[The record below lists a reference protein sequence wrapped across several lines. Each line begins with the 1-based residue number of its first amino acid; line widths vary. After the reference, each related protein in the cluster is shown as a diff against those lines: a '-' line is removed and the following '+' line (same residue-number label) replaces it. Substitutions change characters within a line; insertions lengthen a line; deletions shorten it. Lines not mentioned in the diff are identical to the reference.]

1 MIRIALPL
9 AAVALMGCTP
19 TVTTTVPG
27 PAVPP
32 AAKTPCGAEK
42 VTQYVGQK
50 RSPAIEREVARLSG
64 AKAIRWITPGMA
76 VTMDYREDRLNVD
89 VDSDGMITAVR
100 CS

>member
-9 AAVALMGCTP
+9 AAVTLMGCTP
-19 TVTTTVPG
+19 TAPVVPG

-32 AAKTPCGAEK
+32 AAQTPCGAEK

-50 RSPAIEREVARLSG
+50 RSAAVERDVARLSG
-64 AKAIRWITPGMA
+64 AKAIRWISPGMA

-89 VDSDGMITAVR
+89 VDSDGVITAVR

>member
-9 AAVALMGCTP
+9 AAVTLMGCTP
-19 TVTTTVPG
+19 VATRPEPG

-32 AAKTPCGAEK
+32 AALTPCGAEK
-42 VTQYVGQK
+42 VSHYVGK
-50 RSPAIEREVARLSG
+50 TRSASVEREVARLSG
-64 AKAIRWITPGMA
+64 AKAIRWIAPGMA

-89 VDSDGMITAVR
+89 VDDNGVITAVR